1 MISVIIPNWNGAA
14 HLPECLAALHAQTDR
29 DFEVL
34 VVDNNSTDES
44 LRLLAARHSAVR
56 VIALQHNAG
65 FTGACNAG
73 LSAAFGSLLVLLNND
88 TAAAP
93 DWLAEVRAAF
103 ARNPNAGSV
112 ASRMLLYDK
121 RDTLHTAGDLFG
133 SDGMPANRGVWQR
146 DTGQYSEGEVFSACG
161 GSAAYRRSMLEETGL
176 LDERF
181 FFSCEDV
188 DLGWRAQLRDWRC
201 VYAPRAIVYH
211 KLASTGGGPTA
222 SYYDGRNSIHVL
234 VKDLPGIVWRRHWHS
249 IMRRQLQLALQALRS
264 WRGAAARA
272 RLRGQLAGIAAVPAM
287 LAARRRVQAARLISD
302 ARVLALLSSAPPDA

>member
-14 HLPECLAALHAQTDR
+14 HLPECLAALNAQTER

-34 VVDNNSTDES
+34 IVDNNSTDES
-44 LRLLAARHSAVR
+44 LRLLAARHTTVR
-56 VIALQHNAG
+56 VIALPHNAG

-73 LSAAFGSLLVLLNND
+73 MAAAYGSFLALLNND

-103 ARNPNAGSV
+103 ARHPHAGSV
-112 ASRMLLYDK
+112 ASRMLLFDK

-133 SDGMPANRGVWQR
+133 SDGMPANRGVWQA
-146 DTGQYSEGEVFSACG
+146 DTGQYLEGEVFSACG
-161 GSAAYRRSMLEETGL
+161 GSAVYRRSMLEETGL

-188 DLGWRAQLRDWRC
+188 DLGWRAQLRGWCC
-201 VYAPRAIVYH
+201 VYAPRAVVYH

-222 SYYDGRNSIHVL
+222 SYFDGRNSIHVL
-234 VKDLPGIVWRRHWHS
+234 VKDVPGIVWRLYWRS
-249 IMRRQLQLALQALRS
+249 ILMCQLQLAVQALRS

-272 RLRGQLAGIAAVPAM
+272 RLRGQLAGLGAVPAM

-302 ARVLALLSSAPPDA
+302 EQVLALLSSPAHNT